1 MKYVVMVTHG
11 KMAAGVKDSL
21 EMLAGKREE
30 VLALG
35 LKDGQGVDEFKTNLA
50 SMLAGVTTDDEL
62 IVLGDIIGG
71 SPLSTTLSYLD
82 EAKLLDRAVVI
93 GGMNLPLALS
103 CVLMKDTMATKQ
115 LAQAIIGEATGSIKE
130 FVLETGQEEDI

>member
-11 KMAAGVKDSL
+11 KMAAGIKDSL

-35 LKDGQGVDEFKTNLA
+35 LLESQGADEFKANLA
-50 SMLAGVTTDDEL
+50 SMLAGVSKDDEL

-82 EAKLLDRAVVI
+82 EAKLLERAVVI

-103 CVLMKDTMATKQ
+103 CVLMKDTMPTDQ
-115 LAQAIIGEATGSIKE
+115 LVSTIIAEATGSIKE